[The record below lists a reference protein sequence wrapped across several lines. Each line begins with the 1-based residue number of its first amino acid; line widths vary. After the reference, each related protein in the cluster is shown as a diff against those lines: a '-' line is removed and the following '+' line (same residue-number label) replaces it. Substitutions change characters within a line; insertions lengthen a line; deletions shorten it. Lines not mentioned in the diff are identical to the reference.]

1 MDLVDKQHV
10 IGFEIGQDSGQI
22 AGPFQNR
29 PGRLPEIDAH
39 FTGDDMGQRGFAQS
53 GRPEEQGMVQRFITF
68 FGCRNEDFELFAC
81 FMLPD
86 IFVEQFRAQGPFDRF
101 LVRRSGRGIDNS
113 FFAEVV
119 RLNAHT

>member
-29 PGRLPEIDAH
+29 PGRLPEIDCH
-39 FTGDDMGQRGFAQS
+39 FTGDDVGQRGFAQS

-68 FGCRNEDFELFAC
+68 FGAAMKISSCSRVLCCPTYSLSNFGRKAVRS
-81 FMLPD
+81 LP
-86 IFVEQFRAQGPFDRF
+86 R
-101 LVRRSGRGIDNS
+101 
-113 FFAEVV
+113 
-119 RLNAHT
+119 